1 MTKTKLKDKRSPG
14 SARSRAWRAAALV
27 AGLALVTS
35 ACGDNI
41 LHVEVHDI
49 IDPDDVQSAAGAD
62 AVRVGAIARFVQ
74 ATTGTESLLLLGG
87 LMTDEWNNGDTF
99 IARHEL
105 DRRDVTEDNS
115 FLTTANR
122 NLHRA
127 LLSAEQ
133 AIELMNRWMPNAPGW
148 QVAEMHLIQAYLV
161 NLAAE
166 HYCNGL
172 IFSTIVDGKETYGSP
187 ITTEA
192 AFQRALKHAEDGLA
206 LITGTT
212 ADDLRVRHALQVTR
226 GRILMNLNRPADAAN
241 AVAGVPNS
249 FEYVLRHSPNTFSNA
264 FWSLNV
270 NARRYSVSDN
280 EGVNGL
286 NFATANDPRLPV
298 CETPCAGVTRP
309 DRDDGSR
316 PLYVQMLWTS
326 DNSPVTL
333 LNGINARMIEA
344 EAQFRANDPAAM
356 IATLND
362 ARATVPGLDPLTDPG
377 TDEAR
382 LSLLFRERAFWHFGL
397 GQRFGDLRRLVR
409 QYNLPANSVWPTGDW
424 HKAGGVYGDDVTI
437 PIPFAERNNP
447 NAPDGPICIDRNA

>member
-1 MTKTKLKDKRSPG
+1 M
-14 SARSRAWRAAALV
+14 
-27 AGLALVTS
+27 
-35 ACGDNI
+35 
-41 LHVEVHDI
+41 
-49 IDPDDVQSAAGAD
+49 
-62 AVRVGAIARFVQ
+62 
-74 ATTGTESLLLLGG
+74 
-87 LMTDEWNNGDTF
+87 
-99 IARHEL
+99 
-105 DRRDVTEDNS
+105 
-115 FLTTANR
+115 
-122 NLHRA
+122 
-127 LLSAEQ
+127 
-133 AIELMNRWMPNAPGW
+133 
-148 QVAEMHLIQAYLV
+148 
-161 NLAAE
+161 
-166 HYCNGL
+166 
-172 IFSTIVDGKETYGSP
+172 
-187 ITTEA
+187 
-192 AFQRALKHAEDGLA
+192 
-206 LITGTT
+206 
-212 ADDLRVRHALQVTR
+212 
-226 GRILMNLNRPADAAN
+226 
-241 AVAGVPNS
+241 
-249 FEYVLRHSPNTFSNA
+249 SNA